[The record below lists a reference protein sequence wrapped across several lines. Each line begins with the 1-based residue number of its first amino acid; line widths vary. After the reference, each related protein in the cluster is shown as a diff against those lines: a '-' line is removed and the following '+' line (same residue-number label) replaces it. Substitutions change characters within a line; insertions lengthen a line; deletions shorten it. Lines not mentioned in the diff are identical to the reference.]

1 MFNEALSYLGGLLG
15 FGSGGSQIPAE
26 YYASGPVAP
35 MAANEQG
42 PAIPPPPGGVAD
54 RRDPFA
60 QYTPEQRR
68 QLGMAYLADTFMQS
82 GGRQGTAAQSLMK
95 AFNTG
100 SGASAINIPQIQPPQ
115 AMQPAPMVQMQAPTI
130 RMPQMQMGVQR
141 PGVSSY
147 LLGV

>member
-1 MFNEALSYLGGLLG
+1 MFEGLFSGIGNAVSGLGGLLG
-15 FGSGGSQIPAE
+15 FGGSQIPGE

-68 QLGMAYLADTFMQS
+68 QLGFAYLADTLMQA
-82 GGRQGTAAQSLMK
+82 GGREGTAAKS
-95 AFNTG
+95 
-100 SGASAINIPQIQPPQ
+100 
-115 AMQPAPMVQMQAPTI
+115 VMQALW
-130 RMPQMQMGVQR
+130 R
-141 PGVSSY
+141 PKPDPASFSK
-147 LLGV
+147 

>member
-15 FGSGGSQIPAE
+15 FGGGGSQIPAE

-68 QLGMAYLADTFMQS
+68 QLWMAYLTDTLAQVS
-82 GGRQGTAAQSLMK
+82 GREGTAAQSLMR
-95 AFNTG
+95 AFNTRAG
-100 SGASAINIPQIQPPQ
+100 GGPVVPQMQAPQ
-115 AMQPAPMVQMQAPTI
+115 AMQPAPMVQLQAPTM
-130 RMPQMQMGVQR
+130 RMPQMQIGVQR

-147 LLGV
+147 LLRA

>member
-15 FGSGGSQIPAE
+15 FGGGGSQIPPE

-35 MAANEQG
+35 MAPNEQG

-54 RRDPFA
+54 RRNPFA

-68 QLGMAYLADTFMQS
+68 QLGYAYLADTLSQA
-82 GGRQGTAAQSLMK
+82 GGRQGTAANALMQ
-95 AFNTG
+95 AFSPR
-100 SGASAINIPQIQPPQ
+100 SGGAPIIPQVQMPQ
-115 AMQPAPMVQMQAPTI
+115 APQMAPMVQMQAPTM
-130 RMPQMQMGVQR
+130 RMPQMQIGMQR